1 MFRICM
7 SYKKIRIQTPTEF
20 VYETDVSL
28 YTKNFETP
36 TVIGSYHLILSPLLS
51 DVPIPFEAKTV
62 ARLS

>member
-36 TVIGSYHLILSPLLS
+36 TNSFFNSHGFSMKVS
-51 DVPIPFEAKTV
+51 
-62 ARLS
+62 